1 MDTLHQYFDY
11 ALWHGAFPSHI
22 GGDLKPGTGFVPSS
36 SVSNET
42 KTSSE
47 SNPATTAITRGFPRA
62 RPAVQ
67 YASMCL
73 GALHYMFGHMEEAR
87 RSVDES
93 MRVAQDYGDHRCV
106 SFIISCLG
114 SFPSSSLSLFCSF
127 FCSLF
132 RFFLT
137 LRSVPSLLFVLFF

>member
-1 MDTLHQYFDY
+1 MWCLHLTLILHTTTKSLEHTTSNNYNRYGVALDTLHQYFDY
-11 ALWHGAFPSHI
+11 ALWHGAFPCHI
-22 GGDLKPGTGFVPSS
+22 GSDLKPGTGFVPSP

-73 GALHYMFGHMEEAR
+73 GALHYVFGHMEEAR

-106 SFIISCLG
+106 SFIISCL
-114 SFPSSSLSLFCSF
+114 
-127 FCSLF
+127 
-132 RFFLT
+132 
-137 LRSVPSLLFVLFF
+137 